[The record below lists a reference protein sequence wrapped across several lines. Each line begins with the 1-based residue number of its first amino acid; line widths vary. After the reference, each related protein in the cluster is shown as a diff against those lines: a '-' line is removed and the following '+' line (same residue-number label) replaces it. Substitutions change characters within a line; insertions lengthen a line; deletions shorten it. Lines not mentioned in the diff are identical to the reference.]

1 MKPFICNFWCIAL
14 YPKHLEEDSNSFI
27 TNARISLIELFGIL
41 LDKPIFLKII
51 LNGRIDKLKMKFSIK
66 VARVVNL
73 KVVFTDY
80 FFIIW

>member
-27 TNARISLIELFGIL
+27 TNARTSLIELFGIL

-66 VARVVNL
+66 GTL
-73 KVVFTDY
+73 MQIWKSPYMFVF
-80 FFIIW
+80 IQK